1 MSATIVIIDDET
13 DLLDLLKLILT
24 EKTDYTILTTTDPK
38 QALDW
43 CRERQADVFISD
55 LRMPQIEGIE
65 LLKLLK
71 QQDPTIPFI
80 IMTAYGTIESAVEA
94 MRQGAFDYITKP
106 FRKEQILMTL
116 DKALKMRR
124 DLLAAGFPAEPANE

>member
-1 MSATIVIIDDET
+1 MTYTIIIIDDET

-24 EKTDYTILTTTDPK
+24 EKTDYNILTTTDPK

-43 CRERQADVFISD
+43 CREYHADVLISD
-55 LRMPQIEGIE
+55 LRMPQMEGIE
-65 LLKLLK
+65 LLKIL
-71 QQDPTIPFI
+71 QTQDKTIPFI

-106 FRKEQILMTL
+106 FRKEQILMTINKAL
-116 DKALKMRR
+116 DKRQEM
-124 DLLAAGFPAEPANE
+124 LAEN

>member
-1 MSATIVIIDDET
+1 MPHTIIIIDDET

-24 EKTDYTILTTTDPK
+24 EKTDYNVLTTTDPK

-43 CRERQADVFISD
+43 CREYQADVLISD
-55 LRMPQIEGIE
+55 LRMPHIEGIE

-71 QQDPTIPFI
+71 EQDETVPFI

-106 FRKEQILMTL
+106 FRKEQILMTINKAL
-116 DKALKMRR
+116 DKRQEM
-124 DLLAAGFPAEPANE
+124 LAGN

>member
-1 MSATIVIIDDET
+1 MPYTIIIIDDET

-24 EKTDYTILTTTDPK
+24 EKTDYNILTTTDPK
-38 QALDW
+38 QALNW
-43 CRERQADVFISD
+43 CREHHADVLISD
-55 LRMPQIEGIE
+55 LRMPQMEGIE

-71 QQDPTIPFI
+71 EQDETIPFI

-106 FRKEQILMTL
+106 FRKEQILMTINKAL
-116 DKALKMRR
+116 DKRR
-124 DLLAAGFPAEPANE
+124 EVQAGQE

>member
-1 MSATIVIIDDET
+1 MAATIIIVDDEP

-24 EKTDYTILTTTDPK
+24 EKTDYRVLTTTDPYE
-38 QALDW
+38 ALSW
-43 CRERQADVFISD
+43 CREYSADVLISD
-55 LRMPQIEGIE
+55 LRMPQLEGIE

-71 QQDPTIPFI
+71 EQDVTIPFI

-106 FRKEQILMTL
+106 FRKEQIIMTIR
-116 DKALKMRR
+116 KALGKRQE
-124 DLLAAGFPAEPANE
+124 LLTQQESTDNG

>member
-1 MSATIVIIDDET
+1 MAYTIVIIDDES

-43 CRERQADVFISD
+43 CREYHADVLISD
-55 LRMPQIEGIE
+55 LRMPQMEGIE
-65 LLKLLK
+65 LLKIL
-71 QQDPTIPFI
+71 QTQDKTIPFI

-106 FRKEQILMTL
+106 FRKEQILMTINKAL
-116 DKALKMRR
+116 DKRR
-124 DLLAAGFPAEPANE
+124 EMLAEN

>member
-1 MSATIVIIDDET
+1 MAYTIVITDDET

-24 EKTDYTILTTTDPK
+24 EKTDYNILTTSDPR

-43 CRERQADVFISD
+43 CREYNADVLISD
-55 LRMPQIEGIE
+55 LRMPQLEGIE

-71 QQDPTIPFI
+71 AQDNTIPFI
-80 IMTAYGTIESAVEA
+80 IMTAFGTIESAVEA

-106 FRKEQILMTL
+106 FRKEQILMTINKAL
-116 DKALKMRR
+116 DKRQEM
-124 DLLAAGFPAEPANE
+124 LAGH

>member
-1 MSATIVIIDDET
+1 MTYTIIIIDDET

-24 EKTDYTILTTTDPK
+24 EKTDYNILTTTDPR

-43 CRERQADVFISD
+43 CREYHADVLISD
-55 LRMPQIEGIE
+55 LRMPQMEGIE
-65 LLKLLK
+65 LLKLL
-71 QQDPTIPFI
+71 QAQDKTIPFI

-106 FRKEQILMTL
+106 FRKEQILMTINKAL
-116 DKALKMRR
+116 DKRQEM
-124 DLLAAGFPAEPANE
+124 LAGS

>member
-1 MSATIVIIDDET
+1 MAATIIIVDDEP

-24 EKTDYTILTTTDPK
+24 EKTDYHVLTTIDPYE
-38 QALDW
+38 ALTW
-43 CRERQADVFISD
+43 CQEYPADVLISD
-55 LRMPQIEGIE
+55 LRMPQLEGIE

-71 QQDPTIPFI
+71 EQDETIPFI

-106 FRKEQILMTL
+106 FRKEQIIMTIR
-116 DKALKMRR
+116 KALARR
-124 DLLAAGFPAEPANE
+124 QDLLAQRAATSGA

>member
-1 MSATIVIIDDET
+1 MAHTIVIIDDET

-24 EKTDYTILTTTDPK
+24 EKTDYTILTTSDPK

-43 CRERQADVFISD
+43 CREYNADVLISD
-55 LRMPQIEGIE
+55 LRMPQMEGIE

-71 QQDPTIPFI
+71 TQDKSIPFI
-80 IMTAYGTIESAVEA
+80 IMTAFGTIESAVEA

-106 FRKEQILMTL
+106 FRKEQILMTINKAL
-116 DKALKMRR
+116 DKRQKM
-124 DLLAAGFPAEPANE
+124 LAGN

>member
-1 MSATIVIIDDET
+1 MPRTIIIIDDET

-24 EKTDYTILTTTDPK
+24 EKTDYNILTTTDPK

-43 CRERQADVFISD
+43 CREYQADVLISD
-55 LRMPQIEGIE
+55 LRMPHIEGIE

-71 QQDPTIPFI
+71 EQDETIPFI

-106 FRKEQILMTL
+106 FRKEQILMTINKAL
-116 DKALKMRR
+116 DKRQEM
-124 DLLAAGFPAEPANE
+124 LAGN

>member
-1 MSATIVIIDDET
+1 MAYTIVIIDDEI
-13 DLLDLLKLILT
+13 DLLDLLRLILT
-24 EKTDYTILTTTDPK
+24 EKTDYHILTTSDPK

-43 CRERQADVFISD
+43 CREYHADVFISD
-55 LRMPQIEGIE
+55 LRMPQLEGIE

-71 QQDPTIPFI
+71 EQDETIPFI

-106 FRKEQILMTL
+106 FRKEQILMTISKAL
-116 DKALKMRR
+116 DKRR
-124 DLLAAGFPAEPANE
+124 ELLAQNKSDSMSN

>member
-1 MSATIVIIDDET
+1 MAHTIVIIDDEA

-24 EKTDYTILTTTDPK
+24 EKTDYNILTTSDPK

-43 CRERQADVFISD
+43 CREYNADVLISD
-55 LRMPQIEGIE
+55 LRMPQMEGIE

-71 QQDPTIPFI
+71 AQDKNIPFI
-80 IMTAYGTIESAVEA
+80 IMTAFGTIESAVEA

-106 FRKEQILMTL
+106 FRKEQILMTINKAL
-116 DKALKMRR
+116 DKRQEM
-124 DLLAAGFPAEPANE
+124 LAGH

>member
-1 MSATIVIIDDET
+1 MPYTIIIIDDET

-24 EKTDYTILTTTDPK
+24 EKTDYNILTTTDPK

-43 CRERQADVFISD
+43 CREYHADVLISD
-55 LRMPQIEGIE
+55 LRMPHIEGIE

-71 QQDPTIPFI
+71 AQDETIPFI

-106 FRKEQILMTL
+106 FRKEQILMTINKAL
-116 DKALKMRR
+116 DKRQE
-124 DLLAAGFPAEPANE
+124 LLGGN